1 MLHLGL
7 QVSEHL
13 VVAPF
18 PRFLHKMP
26 ALCLP
31 HHLWSCNA
39 SATWNFWASQR
50 NYQRQSL
57 LIAQNPQSWIQR
69 AKFQI
74 GFKPL
79 KWEAERY
86 LYRITSKNR
95 CFYGFAACVTFLI
108 SCCTVSTIWN
118 RIYNSWFDVHC
129 LLRLIGRLFGE
140 IGGTSWVNIYSVS
153 SEKL

>member
-1 MLHLGL
+1 MLHLGW
-7 QVSEHL
+7 QVNTLRTFCPHS
-13 VVAPF
+13 
-18 PRFLHKMP
+18 RRLHKMP
-26 ALCLP
+26 ASSPP

-39 SATWNFWASQR
+39 SATCKFWASR
-50 NYQRQSL
+50 GIYQRQSL
-57 LIAQNPQSWIQR
+57 LIAQNLQSWIQR
-69 AKFQI
+69 RKFQI
-74 GFKPL
+74 GL
-79 KWEAERY
+79 WEAERY
-86 LYRITSKNR
+86 LNCITFINR
-95 CFYGFAACVTFLI
+95 CFYGFAACVTLLI